1 MQPMK
6 STKVIMIF
14 QTIILFVGLFMI
26 PHQALVA
33 STSTSSAENLT
44 STKTLVFTPQ
54 IPGFIAKYVFKDNST
69 RPIANTIKTIFE
81 YAIKIIGLIAIIT
94 TMVGGFIWLSAAGN
108 SQKISEAKQWISSSL
123 IGLLLILFSHT
134 ILRTINYNLVNFKVS
149 VIKTIDRINIVYENK
164 TDPRQFHED
173 NAQKTM
179 TIASS
184 TNPNGVIACCIINT
198 PQTHGSAVFGVQ
210 TLNCATYQATYYKGT
225 GSTDSIESLCKQ
237 FYESKMHLVPNDPIN
252 IVSPLEARKIGAR
265 SAAMFVGRC
274 EDSEV
279 FKEICMGKDHKDFCK
294 VKKVGSS
301 CITDDNYWGYC
312 SEQKK
317 CTKCA
322 GYGQPAEHSY
332 QCPTFV
338 GVVDDNGNVQPLK
351 NLANSPQVL
360 GHQCGN
366 DVMGCLDTRN
376 DEKYK
381 RCLCYGS
388 FCYQECINNG
398 GYNGGF
404 WSWHNPNCLNVK
416 PKKRHLYV
424 GTNNA
429 APDCRQ

>member
-164 TDPRQFHED
+164 TDPRNF
-173 NAQKTM
+173 
-179 TIASS
+179 
-184 TNPNGVIACCIINT
+184 
-198 PQTHGSAVFGVQ
+198 
-210 TLNCATYQATYYKGT
+210 
-225 GSTDSIESLCKQ
+225 
-237 FYESKMHLVPNDPIN
+237 
-252 IVSPLEARKIGAR
+252 RR
-265 SAAMFVGRC
+265 
-274 EDSEV
+274 
-279 FKEICMGKDHKDFCK
+279 
-294 VKKVGSS
+294 
-301 CITDDNYWGYC
+301 
-312 SEQKK
+312 
-317 CTKCA
+317 
-322 GYGQPAEHSY
+322 
-332 QCPTFV
+332 
-338 GVVDDNGNVQPLK
+338 
-351 NLANSPQVL
+351 
-360 GHQCGN
+360 
-366 DVMGCLDTRN
+366 
-376 DEKYK
+376 
-381 RCLCYGS
+381 
-388 FCYQECINNG
+388 
-398 GYNGGF
+398 
-404 WSWHNPNCLNVK
+404 
-416 PKKRHLYV
+416 
-424 GTNNA
+424 
-429 APDCRQ
+429 